1 MPEMKKME
9 ELMNEMLP
17 GLQLFARD
25 INLTPEEAAKFKVGM
40 IVRNAAFT
48 DATSRVGG
56 MVTTHRFSILSNH
69 LFDLSKAEHDTNW
82 GLHVAKPR

>member
-25 INLTPEEAAKFKVGM
+25 INLTPEEVASYRVGEV
-40 IVRNAAFT
+40 VRNPAFT
-48 DATSRVGG
+48 DATCRVGG
-56 MVTTHRFSILSNH
+56 MVTTHRYGILSNH
-69 LFDLSKAEHDTNW
+69 MMDLSYAEHGTN
-82 GLHVAKPR
+82 